1 MRLTFKSLALLCLI
15 CSTASAECISPQQAK
30 IRVLER
36 YSDAKFQTLPRKK
49 LYLAY
54 KLTGQMDFIVSD
66 KLYLVTVSSYPTSYI
81 LSGFRNGCYKTM
93 GFVKKIDFP
102 IQ

>member
-1 MRLTFKSLALLCLI
+1 MKIFCKSLAALCLI
-15 CSTASAECISPQQAK
+15 CSTASADCITPQQAK
-30 IRVLER
+30 IRVLEK
-36 YSDAKFQTLPRKK
+36 YSDAKFQTLSRSK

-54 KLTGQMDFIVSD
+54 KLTGQSDFKVSD
-66 KLYLVTVSSYPTSYI
+66 TLYLVTISSYPSSYI
-81 LSGFRNGCYKTM
+81 LSGFKSGCYKTM